1 MDLSWDDRR
10 THQFVTNVGLI
21 TSKGPNGPNVMSA
34 EWTHYVSYAP
44 SLIVVNISSKDATAE
59 NISASK
65 EFGVNLAAQDHN
77 IICSIAGGNSGHDV
91 DKIAALT
98 DLGVEF
104 YDGKTINVPMINGAA
119 MNAECQVIQETPLGD
134 HTMFVGEVQEILADE
149 SVLPLVYHN
158 GKYWKL
164 GDEVAKPPQQER
176 DKIAGLIE
184 KHKKT

>member
-1 MDLSWDDRR
+1 MDLKWDDRR

-21 TSKGPNGPNVMSA
+21 TSNGPNGPNVMSA
-34 EWTHYVSYAP
+34 EWTRCVSNAP
-44 SLIVVNISSKDATAE
+44 SLIMVNISSKDATAE
-59 NISASK
+59 NISTSK

-77 IICSIAGGNSGHDV
+77 VICSIAGGNSGHDV
-91 DKIAALT
+91 DKIAALN
-98 DLGVEF
+98 DFGVEF
-104 YDGKTINVPMINGAA
+104 YDGKTINVPMITGAA
-119 MNAECQVIQETPLGD
+119 MNAECWVIQETPLGD
-134 HTMFVGEVQEILADE
+134 HTMFVGEVQEIVADE

-176 DKIAGLIE
+176 DKIAGFIA